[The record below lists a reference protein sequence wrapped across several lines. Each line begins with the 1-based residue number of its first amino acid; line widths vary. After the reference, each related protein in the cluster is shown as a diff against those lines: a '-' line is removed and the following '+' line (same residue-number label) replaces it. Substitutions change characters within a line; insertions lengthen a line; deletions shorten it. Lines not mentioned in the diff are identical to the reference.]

1 MILDFIA
8 IPTGWLM
15 KLFYDLLLPL
25 DTKYLSAYSISLILI
40 TLVIKFLLLP
50 LTLKQTKSMKRMQ
63 ELNPQI
69 NELKVKYGKDPQT
82 FQRKQMELYKEANY
96 NPMSGCL
103 PMLIQL
109 PLIITFFNVIQ
120 NPIKY
125 VFNGDQTAYNLMNKS
140 FLWIKDLAF
149 SEGHIISEG
158 IVNGLNMG
166 FNIPFIGVAL
176 PILAGIS
183 AYSTYLTTKM
193 TSNVQPMADEQ
204 AKATQNMMSIMMPI
218 MIFFMSIKFPSGLAL
233 YWVIGNIFQLG
244 QQWIILNSSKKLKD
258 SQN

>member
-63 ELNPQI
+63 ELTPKV
-69 NELKVKYGKDPQT
+69 NELKEKYGKDPQT

-96 NPMSGCL
+96 NPMAGCL

-120 NPIKY
+120 NPVKY
-125 VFNGDQTAYNLMNKS
+125 FFSGNQASYDLMNKS

-149 SEGHIISEG
+149 SEGHTLSGG
-158 IVNGLNMG
+158 IVNGLGMG
-166 FNIPFIGVAL
+166 FNIPLIGLAL

-193 TSNVQPMADEQ
+193 TSSAQPAVADDQ

-233 YWVIGNIFQLG
+233 YWVIGNIFQLV
-244 QQWIILNSSKKLKD
+244 QQWIVLNSSKKIKEL
-258 SQN
+258 

>member
-40 TLVIKFLLLP
+40 TLVTKFLLLP
-50 LTLKQTKSMKRMQ
+50 LTLKQTKSMKKMQ
-63 ELNPQI
+63 EFAPKI
-69 NELKVKYGKDPQT
+69 NELKEKYGKDPQT

-96 NPMSGCL
+96 NPMAGCL

-120 NPIKY
+120 NPVKY
-125 VFNGDQTAYNLMNKS
+125 FFSGDQAAYDLMNKS

-149 SEGHIISEG
+149 AEGHIFSSG
-158 IVNGLNMG
+158 IVNGLGMG
-166 FNIPFIGVAL
+166 FNIPLIGFAL

-193 TSNVQPMADEQ
+193 TSSAQPTMADEQ

-218 MIFFMSIKFPSGLAL
+218 MIFFMSIRFPSGLAL
-233 YWVIGNIFQLG
+233 YWVIGNIFQLV
-244 QQWIILNSSKKLKD
+244 QQWIVLNSSKKSKEL
-258 SQN
+258 

>member
-15 KLFYDLLLPL
+15 KLFYNFVLPL

-63 ELNPQI
+63 ELNPKI
-69 NELKVKYGKDPQT
+69 KELQEKYGKDPQT
-82 FQRKQMELYKEANY
+82 FQRKQMELYKEEGY
-96 NPMSGCL
+96 NPMAGCL

-109 PLIITFFNVIQ
+109 PLIVTFFNVIQ
-120 NPIKY
+120 KPVKY
-125 VFNGDQTAYNLMNKS
+125 IFGGDQAAYDLINKS

-149 SEGHIISEG
+149 SEGHVINNEII
-158 IVNGLNMG
+158 NGVGMG
-166 FNIPFIGVAL
+166 FNLPFIGVAL

-183 AYSTYLTTKM
+183 AYTTYLTTKM
-193 TSNVQPMADEQ
+193 TSASQPTVMDEQ
-204 AKATQNMMSIMMPI
+204 QKSTQNMMNIMMPI

-233 YWVIGNIFQLG
+233 YWVVGNIFQLV
-244 QQWIILNSSKKLKD
+244 QQWIVLNSSKKIKE
-258 SQN
+258 Q

>member
-1 MILDFIA
+1 MSLDFIA

-15 KLFYDLLLPL
+15 KLFYDILLPIN
-25 DTKYLSAYSISLILI
+25 TKYLSAYSISLILI

-69 NELKVKYGKDPQT
+69 SELKEKYGKDPQT
-82 FQRKQMELYKEANY
+82 FQRKQMELYKEVNY

-120 NPIKY
+120 NPVKY
-125 VFNGDQTAYNLMNKS
+125 VFNGDQAAYDIMNKS
-140 FLWIKDLAF
+140 FLWIKNLAF
-149 SEGHIISEG
+149 SEGQIISEG
-158 IVNGLNMG
+158 IVNGLNIG
-166 FNIPFIGVAL
+166 FNIPFIGMAL

-183 AYSTYLTTKM
+183 AYTTYLTTKM
-193 TSNVQPMADEQ
+193 TASAQPTMADEQ
-204 AKATQNMMSIMMPI
+204 AKTTQNMMSIMMPI

-258 SQN
+258 

>member
-1 MILDFIA
+1 MSLDFIA

-50 LTLKQTKSMKRMQ
+50 LTLKQTKSMKKMQ
-63 ELNPQI
+63 EFTPKI
-69 NELKVKYGKDPQT
+69 NELKEKYGKDPQT

-96 NPMSGCL
+96 NPMAGCL

-109 PLIITFFNVIQ
+109 PLIITFFSVIQ
-120 NPIKY
+120 NPVKY
-125 VFNGDQTAYNLMNKS
+125 VFSGDQAAYDLMNKS

-149 SEGHIISEG
+149 SEGHVLSSG

-166 FNIPFIGVAL
+166 FNIPFIGMAL

-193 TSNVQPMADEQ
+193 TSSAQPTVADDQ

-233 YWVIGNIFQLG
+233 YWVVGNIFQLV
-244 QQWIILNSSKKLKD
+244 QQWIVLNSSKKIKEL
-258 SQN
+258 

>member
-15 KLFYDLLLPL
+15 KLFYDLLLPI

-63 ELNPQI
+63 ELNPKI
-69 NELKVKYGKDPQT
+69 KELQEKYGKDPQT
-82 FQRKQMELYKEANY
+82 LQRKQMELYKEANY

-103 PMLIQL
+103 PLLIQF

-120 NPIKY
+120 NPVKY
-125 VFNGDQTAYNLMNKS
+125 VFSGDQAAYNVMNKS

-149 SEGHIISEG
+149 SEGGMISDTV
-158 IVNGLNMG
+158 VNGLNMG
-166 FNIPFIGVAL
+166 FNIPFIGLAL
-176 PILAGIS
+176 PMLAGIS
-183 AYSTYLTTKM
+183 AYTTYLTTKL
-193 TSNVQPMADEQ
+193 TSASQVAAVDEQ
-204 AKATQNMMSIMMPI
+204 QKSTQNMMNIMMPI

-233 YWVIGNIFQLG
+233 YWVIGNIFQLV
-244 QQWIILNSSKKLKD
+244 QQWLVLNSSNKIKE
-258 SQN
+258 